1 MIYSTLGTN
10 EQIVSRRPL
19 EGYIKMNE
27 LQPSTDAISQEDGTW
42 VIPFSKSKLE
52 AGAYDVQNKY
62 LDTNFLLLIS
72 QRMYLDNTNKPKTQ
86 AYVSFMNN
94 LWTEYN
100 IRKVNQT
107 ANYDFSMFAPET
119 EYGYNEILEELNN
132 GA

>member
-10 EQIVSRRPL
+10 EQIVSCIPL
-19 EGYIKMNE
+19 EGYILMQSKRPSNE
-27 LQPSTDAISQEDGTW
+27 HVSQEDGTW
-42 VIPFSKSKLE
+42 VIKFDKPKLE
-52 AGAYDVQNKY
+52 AGAYEVQNKY

-72 QRMYLDNTNKPKTQ
+72 QRMYLDNTDKPKTQ
-86 AYVSFMNN
+86 TYVSFMNN

-132 GA
+132 G